1 MTYCTYIKYNY
12 CTGNKKRGDIVS
24 PKTGRPPIENPKNVR
39 IEIRLTKAQADLL
52 EVCAKKLNTTRTDVI
67 LKGIE
72 MVASE
77 L

>member
-12 CTGNKKRGDIVS
+12 CTDKKERGDIVS

-39 IEIRLTKAQADLL
+39 MEIRLTKAQADML
-52 EVCAKKLNTTRTDVI
+52 EECAKKLNTTRTNVI

-72 MVASE
+72 LVASE

>member
-1 MTYCTYIKYNY
+1 M
-12 CTGNKKRGDIVS
+12 S

-39 IEIRLTKAQADLL
+39 MEIRLTKAQADLL
-52 EVCAKKLNTTRTDVI
+52 EECAKKLNTTRTNVI

-72 MVASE
+72 LVASE